1 MPLPHKSGLVENG
14 TFVNFTRIRVDENKL
29 FQWADL
35 LVSCGQKAVKWI
47 IQWKLDMGLTKGQYT
62 DKICALHRALL
73 HIFYYYWGK
82 ENRLLCSGLRYIE
95 VPMYAVLKISE
106 FVCTRPIILALNRF
120 LRHFERVVVLKS
132 KEAGSFSVHCMELRA
147 SVKWS
152 AMSLSYISV
161 TPKITFIHIFVS
173 PKIFIAPP
181 SGRAT
186 VLTLNCAFLKWIS
199 CTVNED
205 VALHSKG

>member
-82 ENRLLCSGLRYIE
+82 ENRLLCRGLRYIE

-120 LRHFERVVVLKS
+120 LPHFERVVVLKS

-147 SVKWS
+147 SVK
-152 AMSLSYISV
+152 YIIGYV
-161 TPKITFIHIFVS
+161 LELYFRHAKDTF
-173 PKIFIAPP
+173 
-181 SGRAT
+181 
-186 VLTLNCAFLKWIS
+186 
-199 CTVNED
+199 CTHFCEP
-205 VALHSKG
+205 